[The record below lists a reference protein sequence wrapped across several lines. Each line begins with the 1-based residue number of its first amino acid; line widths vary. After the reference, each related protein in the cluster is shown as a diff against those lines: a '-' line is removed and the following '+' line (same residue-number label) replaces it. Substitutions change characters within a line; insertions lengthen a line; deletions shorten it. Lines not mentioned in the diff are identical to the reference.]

1 MKASL
6 HPLTLWI
13 WALLLAIGVISV
25 DNSWV
30 ALIVVG
36 VVIAVF
42 MVRAD
47 GAPWNATFWWSV
59 RIASL
64 IVCVRLV
71 IGILIGVPIPGR
83 ILFSVPRISLPHW
96 MPGIR
101 IGGDV
106 TFERLASSTHEG
118 LIIAT
123 MIILFGAA
131 SALTSP
137 HKLLRVLPVYIYE
150 IGITLVIATSLF
162 PQLARSLQRIRSA
175 QKLRGIERI
184 SIRSLALPL
193 LEQSLSRSLQL
204 AESMESRGFGSHGK
218 RSRYKPSHWNS
229 QDSLVVFCGLIFCAV
244 TVLQ

>member
-106 TFERLASSTHEG
+106 TFEELVSE
-118 LIIAT
+118 
-123 MIILFGAA
+123 MIIEDL
-131 SALTSP
+131 
-137 HKLLRVLPVYIYE
+137 K
-150 IGITLVIATSLF
+150 IAKKELMVKNTNF
-162 PQLARSLQRIRSA
+162 
-175 QKLRGIERI
+175 
-184 SIRSLALPL
+184 
-193 LEQSLSRSLQL
+193 
-204 AESMESRGFGSHGK
+204 
-218 RSRYKPSHWNS
+218 
-229 QDSLVVFCGLIFCAV
+229 
-244 TVLQ
+244 